1 MDDPSTAL
9 EQLEKLKR
17 VLEVAQRNGNSF
29 FAENIQKEIAALE
42 AGETSPIVQEYVI
55 NAQIDQQLGQDA

>member
-1 MDDPSTAL
+1 MDDPSAAL

>member
-55 NAQIDQQLGQDA
+55 TAQIDQQLGQDA

>member
-55 NAQIDQQLGQDA
+55 NAQIDQQLG

>member
-1 MDDPSTAL
+1 MDDPSAAL

-29 FAENIQKEIAALE
+29 FAENIEKEIAALE

-55 NAQIDQQLGQDA
+55 NAQIDQQLG

>member
-55 NAQIDQQLGQDA
+55 TAQIDQQLG